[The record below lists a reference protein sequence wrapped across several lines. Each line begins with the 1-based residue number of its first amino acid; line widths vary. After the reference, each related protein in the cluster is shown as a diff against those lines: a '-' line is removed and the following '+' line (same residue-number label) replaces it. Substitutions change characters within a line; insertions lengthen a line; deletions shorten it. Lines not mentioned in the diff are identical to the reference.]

1 MESFTSMVRLR
12 ISKPIHFNKTGLVT
26 DFDVESIAYVTLWI
40 TARYNKGSLVKPMES
55 MEPTPYSDW
64 DIATSTML
72 CNSRMR
78 ELFRPSFM
86 ATSHKQFKR
95 VYTSFFRKVHDHVD
109 AAAHA
114 VEMAVEAM
122 EMAANAAD
130 MVAEVAKM
138 AANAEEAAALA
149 ADPPAVLLEKIKASM
164 DEPLEDLRYL
174 TVVKEAQ
181 AHIQV
186 NSLVEP
192 HKKLERW
199 KLITQ
204 TKCSI
209 TT

>member
-40 TARYNKGSLVKPMES
+40 IARYNKGSLVKSMES

-86 ATSHKQFKR
+86 ASSHKQFKR

-114 VEMAVEAM
+114 AEMVADAAEMAAEAV
-122 EMAANAAD
+122 EMAANA
-130 MVAEVAKM
+130 
-138 AANAEEAAALA
+138 AEEAAALA

-181 AHIQV
+181 AHRQV

-199 KLITQ
+199 KLITR